1 VINMELKMDNNFGIK
16 DAVTRDVITAS
27 SDTVISDIAGI
38 MTKNDISSV
47 VIEDEKVE
55 GIVTTNNIISKVVS
69 KNISPQDI
77 SAGMVM
83 DKYVGINSDA
93 SLTEA
98 SSLMIKNNCK
108 VLLVFEDEEFKGILT
123 LTDIVRVSPELIE
136 IFVEQKN
143 IDNKN
148 YQDDVNYSIEYDENL
163 DEGVCENC
171 GVYGQLE
178 EVNGQYIC
186 SDCIDDESDD

>member
-1 VINMELKMDNNFGIK
+1 MELEMDNNFGIK
-16 DAVTRDVITAS
+16 DAVTYDVITAS
-27 SDTVISDIAGI
+27 SVTVISDIADI

-83 DKYVGINSDA
+83 EKYVGINSDA
-93 SLTEA
+93 SLNEA
-98 SSLMIKNNCK
+98 SSVMIKNNCK
-108 VLLVFEDEEFKGILT
+108 VLLVFEEEEFKGILT

-143 IDNKN
+143 IDDKN
-148 YQDDVNYSIEYDENL
+148 FHDDANYSNDYDENL

-171 GVYGQLE
+171 GVYGQLDE
-178 EVNGQYIC
+178 RDGQFLC
-186 SDCIDDESDD
+186 SECIDDDLDS

>member
-1 VINMELKMDNNFGIK
+1 MELEMDNNFGIK
-16 DAVTRDVITAS
+16 DAVTYDVITAS
-27 SDTVISDIAGI
+27 SDTVISDIADI

-83 DKYVGINSDA
+83 EKYVGINSDA
-93 SLTEA
+93 SLNEA
-98 SSLMIKNNCK
+98 SSVMIKNNCK
-108 VLLVFEDEEFKGILT
+108 VLLVFEEEEFKGILT

-143 IDNKN
+143 IDDKN
-148 YQDDVNYSIEYDENL
+148 FHDDANYSNDYDENL

-171 GVYGQLE
+171 GVYGQLDE
-178 EVNGQYIC
+178 RDGQFLC
-186 SDCIDDESDD
+186 SECIDDDLDS

>member
-1 VINMELKMDNNFGIK
+1 MK
-16 DAVTRDVITAS
+16 DAVTTEVITAT

-47 VIEDEKVE
+47 VIKDEKVE

-77 SAGMVM
+77 TAGMVM
-83 DKYVGINSDA
+83 DKYVGIDFDS
-93 SLTEA
+93 SLYEA
-98 SSLMIKNNCK
+98 SSLMTKNNSK
-108 VLLVFEDEEFKGILT
+108 VLLVFDKEEFKGIIT

-136 IFVEQKN
+136 IFIEQKS
-143 IDNKN
+143 IDDN
-148 YQDDVNYSIEYDENL
+148 YPNDINYSIEYDETL

-178 EVNGQYIC
+178 EIDGKFVC
-186 SDCIDDESDD
+186 SDCIDDSDD

>member
-1 VINMELKMDNNFGIK
+1 MELKTDNNFGIK

-148 YQDDVNYSIEYDENL
+148 YQDDVNYSTEYDENL

-186 SDCIDDESDD
+186 SDCIDDASDD

>member
-1 VINMELKMDNNFGIK
+1 MQNNFSIK
-16 DAVTRDVITAS
+16 DAVTYDVITAT
-27 SDTVISDIAGI
+27 SDTVISDIADI

-55 GIVTTNNIISKVVS
+55 GIVTTNSIISKVVS

-77 SAGMVM
+77 TAGMVM
-83 DKYVGINSDA
+83 DKYVGTDIEA
-93 SLTEA
+93 SLYEA
-98 SSLMIKNNCK
+98 SSLMTKNNCK
-108 VLLVFEDEEFKGILT
+108 VLLVFDKEEFKGIIT

-136 IFVEQKN
+136 IFIEQKN
-143 IDNKN
+143 IDDKN
-148 YQDDVNYSIEYDENL
+148 FHDNSNYSTDYDENL

-178 EVNGQYIC
+178 EIDGKFIC
-186 SDCIDDESDD
+186 SDCMDDSDD

>member
-1 VINMELKMDNNFGIK
+1 MELEMDNNFGIK
-16 DAVTRDVITAS
+16 DAVTYDVITAS
-27 SDTVISDIAGI
+27 SDTVISDIADI

-83 DKYVGINSDA
+83 EKYVGINSDA
-93 SLTEA
+93 SLNEA
-98 SSLMIKNNCK
+98 SSVMIKNNCK
-108 VLLVFEDEEFKGILT
+108 VLLVFEEEEFKGILT

-143 IDNKN
+143 IDDKN
-148 YQDDVNYSIEYDENL
+148 FHDDANYSNDYDENL

-171 GVYGQLE
+171 GVYGQLDE
-178 EVNGQYIC
+178 RDGKFLC
-186 SDCIDDESDD
+186 SECIDDDLDS

>member
-1 VINMELKMDNNFGIK
+1 MDNNFGIK

-93 SLTEA
+93 SLAEA

>member
-1 VINMELKMDNNFGIK
+1 MELEMDNNFGIK
-16 DAVTRDVITAS
+16 DAVTYDVITAS
-27 SDTVISDIAGI
+27 SDTVISDIADI

-83 DKYVGINSDA
+83 EKYVGINSDA
-93 SLTEA
+93 SLNEA
-98 SSLMIKNNCK
+98 SSVMIKNNCK
-108 VLLVFEDEEFKGILT
+108 VLLVFEEEEFKGILT

-136 IFVEQKN
+136 IFVEQKS
-143 IDNKN
+143 IDDKN
-148 YQDDVNYSIEYDENL
+148 FHDDANYSNDYDENL

-171 GVYGQLE
+171 GVYGQLDE
-178 EVNGQYIC
+178 RDGQFLC
-186 SDCIDDESDD
+186 SECIDDDLDS

>member
-1 VINMELKMDNNFGIK
+1 MELEIDNNFGIK
-16 DAVTRDVITAS
+16 DAVTYDVITAS
-27 SDTVISDIAGI
+27 SDTVISDIADI

-93 SLTEA
+93 SLNEA
-98 SSLMIKNNCK
+98 SSVMIKNNCK
-108 VLLVFEDEEFKGILT
+108 VLLVFEEGEFKGILT

-143 IDNKN
+143 IDEKN
-148 YQDDVNYSIEYDENL
+148 FQDDANYSTDYDENL

-178 EVNGQYIC
+178 ERDGQFLC
-186 SDCIDDESDD
+186 SECIDDDSDN

>member
-1 VINMELKMDNNFGIK
+1 MDLKIDNTFSIK
-16 DAVTRDVITAS
+16 DAVTYDVITAS
-27 SDTVISDIAGI
+27 SDTVISDIATI
-38 MTKNDISSV
+38 MTENDISSV

-83 DKYVGINSDA
+83 DKYVGVNSDA
-93 SLTEA
+93 SLNEA

-108 VLLVFEDEEFKGILT
+108 VLLVFDGEEFTGILT

-143 IDNKN
+143 IDDKN
-148 YQDDVNYSIEYDENL
+148 YHDDSNYSTDYDENL

-178 EVNGQYIC
+178 EINGQYLC
-186 SDCIDDESDD
+186 SECIDADSED

>member
-1 VINMELKMDNNFGIK
+1 MDNNFGIK
-16 DAVTRDVITAS
+16 DAVTYDVITAS
-27 SDTVISDIAGI
+27 SDTVISDIADI

-93 SLTEA
+93 SLNEA
-98 SSLMIKNNCK
+98 SSEMIKNNCK
-108 VLLVFEDEEFKGILT
+108 
-123 LTDIVRVSPELIE
+123 
-136 IFVEQKN
+136 
-143 IDNKN
+143 
-148 YQDDVNYSIEYDENL
+148 
-163 DEGVCENC
+163 
-171 GVYGQLE
+171 
-178 EVNGQYIC
+178 EV
-186 SDCIDDESDD
+186 

>member
-1 VINMELKMDNNFGIK
+1 MELEMDNNFGIK
-16 DAVTRDVITAS
+16 DAVTYDVITAS
-27 SDTVISDIAGI
+27 SDTVISDIADI

-93 SLTEA
+93 SLNEA
-98 SSLMIKNNCK
+98 SSEMIKNNCK
-108 VLLVFEDEEFKGILT
+108 VLLVFEEGEFKGILT

-143 IDNKN
+143 IDEKN
-148 YQDDVNYSIEYDENL
+148 YQDDANYSTDYDENL

-178 EVNGQYIC
+178 ERNGQFLC
-186 SDCIDDESDD
+186 SECLDDDSDD

>member
-1 VINMELKMDNNFGIK
+1 MELEIDNNFGIK

-27 SDTVISDIAGI
+27 SDTVISDIADI

-69 KNISPQDI
+69 RNISPQDI

-93 SLTEA
+93 SLNEA

-108 VLLVFEDEEFKGILT
+108 VLLVFDDEEFTGILT

-143 IDNKN
+143 IDDKN
-148 YQDDVNYSIEYDENL
+148 YEDGANYSIDYDENL

-178 EVNGQYIC
+178 DRNGQYLC
-186 SDCIDDESDD
+186 SECLDDDSDD

>member
-1 VINMELKMDNNFGIK
+1 MELEMDSNFGIK
-16 DAVTRDVITAS
+16 DAVTYDVITAS
-27 SDTVISDIAGI
+27 SDTVISDIADI

-69 KNISPQDI
+69 KNISPQDT

-93 SLTEA
+93 SLNEA
-98 SSLMIKNNCK
+98 SSVMIKNNCK
-108 VLLVFEDEEFKGILT
+108 VLLVFEEEEFKGILT

-143 IDNKN
+143 IDDKN
-148 YQDDVNYSIEYDENL
+148 YHDDANYSTDYDGSL
-163 DEGVCENC
+163 DEGVCESY

-178 EVNGQYIC
+178 ERDGQFLC
-186 SDCIDDESDD
+186 SECLDEDSDD

>member
-1 VINMELKMDNNFGIK
+1 MELKMDNNFGIK

-93 SLTEA
+93 SLAEA

>member
-1 VINMELKMDNNFGIK
+1 MNMELEMDNNFGIK

-27 SDTVISDIAGI
+27 SDTVISDIADI

-83 DKYVGINSDA
+83 DKYVGINSEA
-93 SLTEA
+93 SLNEA

-108 VLLVFEDEEFKGILT
+108 VLLVFDGEEFKGILT

-143 IDNKN
+143 IDEKN
-148 YQDDVNYSIEYDENL
+148 YHDDANYSTEYNETL

-178 EVNGQYIC
+178 DKNGQYLC
-186 SDCIDDESDD
+186 SECIDDDSDN

>member
-1 VINMELKMDNNFGIK
+1 MELKTDNNFGIK

-108 VLLVFEDEEFKGILT
+108 VLLVFEDEEFRGILT

-148 YQDDVNYSIEYDENL
+148 YQDDVNYSTEYDENL

>member
-1 VINMELKMDNNFGIK
+1 MNMELEMDNNFGIK

-27 SDTVISDIAGI
+27 SDTVISDIADI

-55 GIVTTNNIISKVVS
+55 GIVTTNSIISKVVS

-77 SAGMVM
+77 TAGMVM
-83 DKYVGINSDA
+83 DKYVETDIDST
-93 SLTEA
+93 LYEA
-98 SSLMIKNNCK
+98 SSLMIKNNRK
-108 VLLVFEDEEFKGILT
+108 VLLVFDKEEFKGIIT

-136 IFVEQKN
+136 IFIEQKS
-143 IDNKN
+143 IDDKN
-148 YQDDVNYSIEYDENL
+148 YQDGASYSTDYDENL

-178 EVNGQYIC
+178 EIDGKYIC
-186 SDCIDDESDD
+186 SDCIDDSDD

>member
-1 VINMELKMDNNFGIK
+1 MDNNFGIK
-16 DAVTRDVITAS
+16 DAVTREVITAS
-27 SDTVISDIAGI
+27 SDTVISDIADI

-93 SLTEA
+93 SLREA
-98 SSLMIKNNCK
+98 SSLMIKNHCK
-108 VLLVFEDEEFKGILT
+108 VLLVFENEEFMGILT

-136 IFVEQKN
+136 IFVEQRN
-143 IDNKN
+143 IDDTT
-148 YQDDVNYSIEYDENL
+148 YQDDVGYKTGYNENL

-178 EVNGQYIC
+178 EINGQYIC
-186 SDCIDDESDD
+186 SECLDDDSEN

>member
-1 VINMELKMDNNFGIK
+1 MDNNFGIK
-16 DAVTRDVITAS
+16 DAVTYDVITAS

-83 DKYVGINSDA
+83 EKYVGINSDA
-93 SLTEA
+93 SLNEA
-98 SSLMIKNNCK
+98 SSVMIKNNCK
-108 VLLVFEDEEFKGILT
+108 VLLVFEEEEFKGILT

-143 IDNKN
+143 IDDKN
-148 YQDDVNYSIEYDENL
+148 FHDDANYSNDYDENL

-171 GVYGQLE
+171 GVYGQLDE
-178 EVNGQYIC
+178 RDGQFLC
-186 SDCIDDESDD
+186 SECIDDDLDS

>member
-1 VINMELKMDNNFGIK
+1 MELEIDNNFGIK
-16 DAVTRDVITAS
+16 DAVTYDVITAS
-27 SDTVISDIAGI
+27 SDTVISDIADI

-93 SLTEA
+93 SLNEA
-98 SSLMIKNNCK
+98 SSEMIKNNCK
-108 VLLVFEDEEFKGILT
+108 VLLVFEEGEFKGILT

-143 IDNKN
+143 IDEKN
-148 YQDDVNYSIEYDENL
+148 YQDDANYSTDYDENL
-163 DEGVCENC
+163 DEGVCESC

-178 EVNGQYIC
+178 ERDGQFLC
-186 SDCIDDESDD
+186 SECIDDDSDD

>member
-1 VINMELKMDNNFGIK
+1 MNMELEMDNNFGIK

-27 SDTVISDIAGI
+27 SDTVISDIADI

-83 DKYVGINSDA
+83 DKYVGINSEA
-93 SLTEA
+93 SLNEA

-108 VLLVFEDEEFKGILT
+108 VLLVFDGEEFKGILT

-136 IFVEQKN
+136 IFVEQRN
-143 IDNKN
+143 IDEKN
-148 YQDDVNYSIEYDENL
+148 YHDDASYSTEYNENL
-163 DEGVCENC
+163 DEGICENC

-178 EVNGQYIC
+178 DKNGQYIC
-186 SDCIDDESDD
+186 SECIDDDSDN

>member
-1 VINMELKMDNNFGIK
+1 MNMELEMDNNFGIK

-27 SDTVISDIAGI
+27 SDTVISDIADI

-83 DKYVGINSDA
+83 DKYVGINSEA
-93 SLTEA
+93 SLNEA

-108 VLLVFEDEEFKGILT
+108 VLLVFDGEEFKGILT

-143 IDNKN
+143 IDEKN
-148 YQDDVNYSIEYDENL
+148 YQDDANYSTEYNENL

-178 EVNGQYIC
+178 DKNGQYLC
-186 SDCIDDESDD
+186 SECIDDDSDN

>member
-1 VINMELKMDNNFGIK
+1 MNLKTDNNFSIK
-16 DAVTRDVITAS
+16 DAVTHDVITAS

-108 VLLVFEDEEFKGILT
+108 VLLVFEEGEFNGILT

-136 IFVEQKN
+136 IFVEQRN
-143 IDNKN
+143 IDDKN
-148 YQDDVNYSIEYDENL
+148 YQDDVNYSTEYNENL

-186 SDCIDDESDD
+186 SDCLDGDSDD

>member
-1 VINMELKMDNNFGIK
+1 MELKTDNNFGIK

-148 YQDDVNYSIEYDENL
+148 YQDDINYSTEYDENL

>member
-1 VINMELKMDNNFGIK
+1 MINMELKMDNNFGIK

>member
-1 VINMELKMDNNFGIK
+1 MELELENNFGIK
-16 DAVTRDVITAS
+16 DALTPDVITAT

-55 GIVTTNNIISKVVS
+55 GIVTTNNIITKVVS

-83 DKYVGINSDA
+83 DKYVGISSEA
-93 SLTEA
+93 SLYDA

-108 VLLVFEDEEFKGILT
+108 VLLVFDDEEFKGILT

-136 IFVEQKN
+136 IFVEQQT
-143 IDNKN
+143 IDEMN
-148 YQDDVNYSIEYDENL
+148 YQDGANYSTDYNENL

-171 GVYGQLE
+171 GIYGQLE
-178 EVNGQYIC
+178 NRNGQYLC
-186 SDCIDDESDD
+186 SSCLDDDSDD

>member
-1 VINMELKMDNNFGIK
+1 MELEMENDFSIK
-16 DAVTRDVITAS
+16 DAGTYEVITAK
-27 SDTVISDIAGI
+27 SDTVITDIADI

-55 GIVTTNNIISKVVS
+55 GIVTTNSIISKVVS

-77 SAGMVM
+77 TAGMVM

-93 SLTEA
+93 TLYEA
-98 SSLMIKNNCK
+98 SSQMIKNKCK
-108 VLLVFEDEEFKGILT
+108 VLLVFEEEEFKGILT

-136 IFVEQKN
+136 IFVEQKA
-143 IDNKN
+143 IDDKN
-148 YQDDVNYSIEYDENL
+148 YQDDVSYKIDYDENL

-178 EVNGQYIC
+178 EREGQYLC
-186 SDCIDDESDD
+186 SECLDDSDD

>member
-1 VINMELKMDNNFGIK
+1 MELEIDSNFGIK
-16 DAVTRDVITAS
+16 DAVTYDVITAS
-27 SDTVISDIAGI
+27 SDTVISDIADI

-47 VIEDEKVE
+47 VIEDENVE

-83 DKYVGINSDA
+83 DKYVGISSDA
-93 SLTEA
+93 SLNEA
-98 SSLMIKNNCK
+98 SSEMIKNNCK
-108 VLLVFEDEEFKGILT
+108 VLLVFEEDEFKGILT

-136 IFVEQKN
+136 IFVEQKT
-143 IDNKN
+143 IDDKN
-148 YQDDVNYSIEYDENL
+148 FQDDANYSIDYDENL
-163 DEGVCENC
+163 DEGVCESC

-178 EVNGQYIC
+178 ELNGQFLC
-186 SDCIDDESDD
+186 SECIDDDSDD

>member
-1 VINMELKMDNNFGIK
+1 MELEMDNNFGIK
-16 DAVTRDVITAS
+16 DAVTYDVITAS
-27 SDTVISDIAGI
+27 SDTVISDIADV

-83 DKYVGINSDA
+83 EKYVGINSDA
-93 SLTEA
+93 SLNEA
-98 SSLMIKNNCK
+98 SSVMIKNNCK
-108 VLLVFEDEEFKGILT
+108 VLLVFEEEEFKGILT

-143 IDNKN
+143 IDDKN
-148 YQDDVNYSIEYDENL
+148 FHDDANYSNDYDENL

-171 GVYGQLE
+171 GVYGQLDE
-178 EVNGQYIC
+178 RDGQFLC
-186 SDCIDDESDD
+186 SECIDDDLDS

>member
-1 VINMELKMDNNFGIK
+1 MELKTDNNFGIK

>member
-1 VINMELKMDNNFGIK
+1 MELKTDNNFGIK

-148 YQDDVNYSIEYDENL
+148 YEDDVNYSTEYDENL

-186 SDCIDDESDD
+186 SDCIDDASDD